1 MSNRFGASS
10 VYPSGPGSVPTPPRL
25 DPDEW
30 EDPMEVATRLG
41 LFAAA
46 LVVALV
52 AGWGLGRAVGPLPDA
67 ATPAPLPAVDVHGH
81 SPSPDLFPEQ
91 P

>member
-1 MSNRFGASS
+1 
-10 VYPSGPGSVPTPPRL
+10 
-25 DPDEW
+25 
-30 EDPMEVATRLG
+30 MEVATRLG

-67 ATPAPLPAVDVHGH
+67 ATPAPFPSADVHGH
-81 SPSPDLFPEQ
+81 SPSPDLPLEQ
-91 P
+91 R